1 LSQAARLRD
10 VAWLERRRA
19 ELFTLISQAGDF
31 RRGSLLSISGSLTW
45 WRR

>member
-1 LSQAARLRD
+1 VADFSGRD

-31 RRGSLLSISGSLTW
+31 RRRLDLGHG
-45 WRR
+45 